1 MIRESRL
8 RREFAR
14 SPPDKRACRSPSG
27 ECEPLFAPLA
37 RGGSHLSTKQR
48 RRRTDVRHL
57 LCLVDPRGIEP
68 LSENLLIPLS
78 PGAVRY
84 LNFPSKAVNG
94 QTSSLGSHFLRDRL
108 NGEPSVHGLR
118 SFDAQS
124 EAAKLL
130 GGTGGISAA
139 ALPLGSHC
147 YSFIVSV

>member
-1 MIRESRL
+1 MRL
-8 RREFAR
+8 
-14 SPPDKRACRSPSG
+14 
-27 ECEPLFAPLA
+27 
-37 RGGSHLSTKQR
+37 
-48 RRRTDVRHL
+48 L

-68 LSENLLIPLS
+68 LSENLLISPS
-78 PGAVRY
+78 PGAVRNF
-84 LNFPSKAVNG
+84 NFPSEAVYG
-94 QTSSLGSHFLRDRL
+94 QTSSLGSHFLRDRF